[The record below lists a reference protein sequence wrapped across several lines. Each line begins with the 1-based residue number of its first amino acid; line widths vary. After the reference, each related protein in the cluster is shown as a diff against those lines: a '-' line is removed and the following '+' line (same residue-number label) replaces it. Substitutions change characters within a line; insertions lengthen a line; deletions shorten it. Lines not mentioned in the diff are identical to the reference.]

1 MNYGQLKIWTNRIR
15 NNIGILQAFIIFAL
29 GYDRFGFS
37 WYYIPIGLTFI
48 LFSIF
53 DNTKGFEQEI
63 GYVNRKNKMFM
74 EIHKKIMEQK

>member
-1 MNYGQLKIWTNRIR
+1 MNYGQLKIWINRIR
-15 NNIGILQAFIIFAL
+15 NNIGMLQTIIIFAL

-37 WYYIPIGLTFI
+37 WYYIPIGIVFI

-74 EIHKKIMEQK
+74 EMYNKIMESK